1 MMIRNNNRN
10 ISVAKGHGYTLDK
23 VKFAKNFVE
32 KSGRNT
38 TIQDWVDAYNY
49 IKDANE
55 TAQGCQAC
63 KAAKFTAAVRN
74 YARYGYMTL
83 LNEGY
88 TPQDFED
95 KPVKVDEISKVDE
108 AVDAESP
115 TVTQAEAHPDIRQN
129 VEGVVSEP
137 SVELPIVDVQ
147 PEQDGIV
154 DVESEEF
161 TEIEQEEILEQ
172 EQDVIEADAES
183 QVDAESQDVE
193 SVEEVVEK
201 VTKPKKTRKSKNK

>member
-1 MMIRNNNRN
+1 MMIRNANRN
-10 ISVAKGHGYTLDK
+10 ISVAKGHGYTLSK
-23 VKFAKNFVE
+23 VKFAKDFVE

-88 TPQDFED
+88 SPSDFEERNE
-95 KPVKVDEISKVDE
+95 PVKVDEISKVDAAGE
-108 AVDAESP
+108 EDVQPASEPEVVS
-115 TVTQAEAHPDIRQN
+115 TVTETAN
-129 VEGVVSEP
+129 EGEP
-137 SVELPIVDVQ
+137 TVELPQ
-147 PEQDGIV
+147 P
-154 DVESEEF
+154 S
-161 TEIEQEEILEQ
+161 
-172 EQDVIEADAES
+172 
-183 QVDAESQDVE
+183 
-193 SVEEVVEK
+193 
-201 VTKPKKTRKSKNK
+201 KPKVRKKKNDKSDNK

>member
-1 MMIRNNNRN
+1 MIRNANRN

-23 VKFAKNFVE
+23 VKFAVNFVQ

-88 TPQDFED
+88 SPSDFED
-95 KPVKVDEISKVDE
+95 KPVKVDEISKV
-108 AVDAESP
+108 AVAGEEDVQPASEKVEVASENASEP
-115 TVTQAEAHPDIRQN
+115 EVVSTVTETAG
-129 VEGVVSEP
+129 EGEP
-137 SVELPIVDVQ
+137 TVELPK
-147 PEQDGIV
+147 E
-154 DVESEEF
+154 
-161 TEIEQEEILEQ
+161 
-172 EQDVIEADAES
+172 
-183 QVDAESQDVE
+183 
-193 SVEEVVEK
+193 
-201 VTKPKKTRKSKNK
+201 TKPKVRRRKNVKSDNK

>member
-1 MMIRNNNRN
+1 MIRNANRN

-32 KSGRNT
+32 KAGRNT

-49 IKDANE
+49 IKNANE

-63 KAAKFTAAVRN
+63 KAAKFTAAVKN

-88 TPQDFED
+88 KPEDFVDEGEE
-95 KPVKVDEISKVDE
+95 PVKVDEISKVDE
-108 AVDAESP
+108 A
-115 TVTQAEAHPDIRQN
+115 TVTQAE
-129 VEGVVSEP
+129 VVSEP

-172 EQDVIEADAES
+172 EQDVIEAD
-183 QVDAESQDVE
+183 DESQDVE